1 MRAVPMILRYLLISA
16 LIFVVQP
23 AKSQFLMDMID
34 TTKEMGK
41 GLLNLYQKY
50 DKLRISGYIQPQ
62 YQVASEPGIKSYE
75 GGDFPPNSNNRFM
88 LRRGRI
94 KFDYV
99 HFSESPLKPSVQFVF
114 QFDGTER
121 GVFIRDFW
129 GRIFENNWKLLAF
142 TTGMFARPF
151 GFETNLSSSDRE
163 SPERGRMN
171 QILMKT
177 ERDLGAMLSFEPRNK
192 NSSLRNLKFDIGVF
206 NGQGLTAAGDFDSY
220 KDFVTRLNVKPYSL
234 SKKVLLSAGV
244 SMFYG
249 GLRQNLKYVYEE
261 GQLNGKNDFVIDSSS
276 TNIGRKL
283 PRQYYGADIQLKF
296 LHRWGATELRGEF
309 IGGKQTAFANSS
321 ETPGSQPGDNLVN
334 SAYYVRPF
342 NGAYFY
348 FLQNIINTR
357 HQLIVK
363 YDWYDPNTSIN
374 GKEIGAAGTNFHS
387 ADVRYDTWGFGYIY
401 YMTENVK
408 WVFYYAKVKNE
419 TTQLAGYTQDIPDN
433 VFTCRL
439 QFRF

>member
-1 MRAVPMILRYLLISA
+1 
-16 LIFVVQP
+16 
-23 AKSQFLMDMID
+23 MDMID
-34 TTKEMGK
+34 TTTEMGK

-62 YQVASEPGIKSYE
+62 YQVASEPGIRSYE

-129 GRIFENNWKLLAF
+129 GRVFENNWKLFAF

-177 ERDLGAMLSFEPRNK
+177 ERDLGAMLSFEPRDK

-220 KDFVTRLNVKPYSL
+220 KDFITRLNVKPYSL

-283 PRQYYGADIQLKF
+283 PRQYYGGDIELKF

-321 ETPGSQPGDNLVN
+321 ETPGSQPGDNLIN

-348 FLQNIINTR
+348 FLQNIINNR

-363 YDWYDPNTSIN
+363 YDWYDPNTSIK
-374 GKEIGAAGTNFHS
+374 GKEIGASGTNFHS

-419 TTQLAGYTQDIPDN
+419 KTQLNGYTEDIPDN